1 MERLIYY
8 FVFITSFLTAN
19 NAQAATAVC
28 SCGGRNWVCDCAEVK
43 PDPEHP
49 PGFPNSLFNPFGCFK
64 GLDCPNGISLINLS
78 DRELLNLKNDISQPN
93 AKVSATNTSIQITQ
107 TDFESILQAGKSILF
122 SQGFFDYFYMNIG
135 VADAV
140 NAQTWTL
147 PSNLAEYVDGH
158 TSRLDILLPSQIPIS
173 MQVTGAT
180 HVLKEVV
187 SEPNGGEADSYIH
200 LQVDGTEVTDL
211 GSSYDFDEGSDDNFD
226 EEPDVE
232 LYDVPLELGD
242 NQITEDYPI
251 EENYNGNF
259 LKIRTETIV
268 DAFGTINTPY
278 GNFQCLR
285 QTENIKYFR
294 RVSEAVAY
302 GTQANY
308 EIRRVKWI
316 TKNGFIFSAAVQS
329 EDNNHVGLI
338 GFMELTRFV
347 LTNTLTSQ
355 SAVKINND
363 SKGVAINN
371 TDFVAHESA
380 ILDINSDSL
389 GILIPRISMANR
401 PSSPAKGLLVYQVD
415 NTAGF
420 YYFDGTAWQRLSAN
434 PPVSMQA
441 NARISNSEI
450 LENSSIRGKNQLN
463 KGSVFVKFDQPQD
476 NFENSLINIQLE
488 GDCNGVYISKK
499 TREGFEVKELHKGKS
514 NVKFNWEIR

>member
-1 MERLIYY
+1 MKRVIYY
-8 FVFITSFLTAN
+8 LIFFTSFLSAFY
-19 NAQAATAVC
+19 AQAATAAC
-28 SCGGRNWVCDCAEVK
+28 GCGGRSGCNCVEVK
-43 PDPEHP
+43 PDPQHP

-64 GLDCPNGISLINLS
+64 GFDCPNGISQINLS

-93 AKVSATNTSIQITQ
+93 AKVATTNSAIQITQ

-147 PSNLAEYVDGH
+147 PSNFAEYVDGH

-173 MQVTGAT
+173 MQVAGAT

-187 SEPNGGEADSYIH
+187 SEPNDGEADSYIH

-251 EENYNGNF
+251 EENDNGNF

-294 RVSEAVAY
+294 RISEAVAY

-329 EDNNHVGLI
+329 EDNNHVGLV

-347 LTNTLTSQ
+347 PTNTLTSQ

-363 SKGVAINN
+363 SYGISINN
-371 TDFVAHESA
+371 TDFEADASA
-380 ILDINSDSL
+380 ILDINSDSQ
-389 GILIPRISMANR
+389 GILIPRITMANR
-401 PSSPAKGLLVYQVD
+401 PSSPAEGLLVYQVD
-415 NTAGF
+415 NTPGF
-420 YYFDGTAWQRLSAN
+420 YYFDGAVWKILSSSASSSMSVSNAGRVLN
-434 PPVSMQA
+434 PASVERGNGQL
-441 NARISNSEI
+441 SNGSTFIKFSEI
-450 LENSSIRGKNQLN
+450 REDFNDLM
-463 KGSVFVKFDQPQD
+463 
-476 NFENSLINIQLE
+476 INIQLE

-499 TREGFEVKELHKGKS
+499 TREGFEVKELQKGKS
-514 NVKFNWEIR
+514 NVNFSWKVEQK

>member
-1 MERLIYY
+1 MKKVIYY
-8 FVFITSFLTAN
+8 LIFFSSFLSAFY
-19 NAQAATAVC
+19 AQAATSAC
-28 SCGGRNWVCDCAEVK
+28 GCGSQGGSCGCVEEK
-43 PDPEHP
+43 PVPEHP

-64 GLDCPNGISLINLS
+64 GFDCPNGISLINLS
-78 DRELLNLKNDISQPN
+78 DRELLNLKNDISQQN
-93 AKVSATNTSIQITQ
+93 AKVAATNTSIQITQ

-173 MQVTGAT
+173 MQVAGAT

-187 SEPNGGEADSYIH
+187 SEPNDGEADSYIH

-232 LYDVPLELGD
+232 LYDVPLDLGD

-251 EENYNGNF
+251 EENENGNF

-278 GNFQCLR
+278 GNFECLR

-329 EDNNHVGLI
+329 EDNNHVGLV

-347 LTNTLTSQ
+347 PTNTLTSQ

-363 SKGVAINN
+363 SHGIAINN
-371 TDFVAHESA
+371 TDFTADASA

-389 GILIPRISMANR
+389 GILIPRITQANR
-401 PSSPAKGLLVYQVD
+401 PSSPAEGLLVYQVD
-415 NTAGF
+415 NTPGF
-420 YYFDGTAWQRLSAN
+420 YYFDGTAWNKLSAT
-434 PPVSMQA
+434 PSSSMQA
-441 NARISNSEI
+441 NARTSNSIISES
-450 LENSSIRGKNQLN
+450 LSIRGKNQLQN
-463 KGSVFVKFDQPQD
+463 GSSFIKFDTPRD
-476 NFENSLINIQLE
+476 DFEELIINIQLE
-488 GDCNGVYISKK
+488 GDCNGVFISKK
-499 TREGFEVKELHKGKS
+499 TREGFEVKELQKGKS
-514 NVKFNWEIR
+514 NVKFSWSIK